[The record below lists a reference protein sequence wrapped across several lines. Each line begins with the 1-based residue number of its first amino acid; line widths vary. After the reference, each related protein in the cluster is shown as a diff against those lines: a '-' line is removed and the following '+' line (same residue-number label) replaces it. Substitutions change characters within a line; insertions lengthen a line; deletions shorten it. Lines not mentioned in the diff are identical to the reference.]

1 LRSLYIDDDNMS
13 DSSGDIPEGGRRRF
27 QDCTE
32 VSQFCPVEA
41 TVLGYYPNLGSGI
54 FFSVAFGLVLIACTY
69 LTVRK
74 RTWSYGAYII
84 AGLILE
90 TAGYI
95 GRILLWYNPWDS
107 GAFQL
112 QICAIIIGPTF
123 ICVSMYLTLKHVAIH
138 LNPGLSRVRPRLY
151 PLIFLPADLTCL
163 IIQAIGGGIAAAA
176 GTNRTL
182 INGGNNAIIAGI
194 ALQVFVLFMFGIT
207 GADYLFRVSKYFKS
221 PEADAAASALWHN
234 GRFRKF
240 LYGICG
246 AYATIFVRCIYRFV
260 KTPPFP
266 LFLLFVGKS
275 DLTPSDSI
283 IEMAGG
289 WGNHI
294 MQDQPSFLVLDS
306 TLMLIATFLLT
317 AFHPGLFFPQM
328 SKSYNASQGEKSAVE
343 TPVNEAG
350 DSSNEGVRV

>member
-1 LRSLYIDDDNMS
+1 MS
-13 DSSGDIPEGGRRRF
+13 DSTGTIPEGGRRRF

-32 VSQFCPVEA
+32 VSQFCPVEY

-54 FFSVAFGLVLIACTY
+54 FFAVAFGLVLIACTT

-95 GRILLWYNPWDS
+95 GRVLLWYNPWDS

-138 LNPGLSRVRPRLY
+138 LAPDLSRIRPRLY

-176 GTNRTL
+176 GTNRAL

-207 GADYLFRVSKYFKS
+207 GADYLFRVSKHFKS
-221 PEADAAASALWHN
+221 GGADADATALWNN

-240 LYGICG
+240 LYGISG
-246 AYATIFVRCIYRFV
+246 AYFTIFIRCIYR
-260 KTPPFP
+260 
-266 LFLLFVGKS
+266 
-275 DLTPSDSI
+275 I

-294 MQDQPSFLVLDS
+294 MQDQASFLVLDS
-306 TLMLIATFLLT
+306 TLMLVATTLLT

-328 SKSYNASQGEKSAVE
+328 SKSRRVSNSEKSAVE
-343 TPVNEAG
+343 TPNNETG

>member
-1 LRSLYIDDDNMS
+1 MS
-13 DSSGDIPEGGRRRF
+13 ETSGTIPEGGRRRF
-27 QDCTE
+27 QACTE
-32 VSQFCPVEA
+32 VSQFCPVEY

-54 FFSVAFGLVLIACTY
+54 FFSIAFGLLLIVCTY

-74 RTWSYGAYII
+74 RTWSYGSYII

-123 ICVSMYLTLKHVAIH
+123 ICVSMYLTLKHVALH
-138 LNPGLSRVRPRLY
+138 LNPAISRIRPRLF

-182 INGGNNAIIAGI
+182 INGGNTAIIAGI
-194 ALQVFVLFMFGIT
+194 ALQVFVLFTFGVT
-207 GADYLFRVSKYFKS
+207 GADYLFRVSKYFKT
-221 PEADAAASALWHN
+221 PEADPTALALWNN

-240 LYGICG
+240 LYGISG
-246 AYATIFVRCIYRFV
+246 AYFAIFIRCIYR
-260 KTPPFP
+260 
-266 LFLLFVGKS
+266 
-275 DLTPSDSI
+275 I

-328 SKSYNASQGEKSAVE
+328 SKSHKVDHGEKSPAIG
-343 TPVNEAG
+343 TPNIEAG
-350 DSSNEGVRV
+350 DSSNEGVRVQGA